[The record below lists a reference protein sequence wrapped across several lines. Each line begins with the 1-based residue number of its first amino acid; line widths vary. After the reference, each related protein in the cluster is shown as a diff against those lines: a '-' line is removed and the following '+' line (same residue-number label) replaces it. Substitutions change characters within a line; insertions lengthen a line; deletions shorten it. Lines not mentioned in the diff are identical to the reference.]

1 MRSLIKF
8 LSIISAFLCTIIFI
22 LVYVGNVL
30 IPDSIMTVE
39 DKGYIAPNFLGFN
52 IYISN
57 FYQETGIT
65 TGNIRSTQNNSE
77 IKLLNIIPVKKTK
90 ITNTKRQYVVLGG
103 DIFGIKL
110 YTDGVIIVGTDYI
123 ETDNGNICPAEK
135 AGLKTGDIILFFN
148 DQKIES
154 TKQFTSLLQN
164 KKGEEAKLTIDRNGK
179 NIDLNFAT
187 VKEKNTEKY
196 KAGLWVRD
204 STAGIGTVTFYNT
217 SNNSF
222 GGLGHAICDV
232 DTGKVMPMRQGEM
245 AEAYI
250 NGLYKSQ
257 NGCAGE
263 LCGVLTGKTSGILCV
278 NDETGIYG
286 YTYFGAQGVQLP
298 VAVKQEVE
306 EGFAQ
311 IYCTIDKNP
320 PQYYDVKI
328 TKIYSNSS
336 SVNKDLIIEIT
347 DKDLI
352 SKTGG
357 ILQGMSGTPIIQNGM
372 LVGAIT
378 HVFVNNP
385 KQGYGIFAE
394 RMLETSVSREM
405 QKNEELKN
413 AS

>member
-30 IPDSIMTVE
+30 IPDTIMTVE
-39 DKGYIAPNFLGFN
+39 DKGYVAPEFLGFN
-52 IYISN
+52 IYKSHL
-57 FYQETGIT
+57 FQETGVVTGDMRT
-65 TGNIRSTQNNSE
+65 TKSNSE

-90 ITNTKRQYVVLGG
+90 ISNTKRQYVVLGG
-103 DIFGIKL
+103 DVFGIKL
-110 YTDGVIIVGTDYI
+110 YTDGVIVVGTDTI
-123 ETDNGNICPAEK
+123 ETNIGNVCPAEK
-135 AGLKTGDIILFFN
+135 AGLKIGDVILFFN
-148 DQKIES
+148 GIRINS
-154 TKQFTSLLQN
+154 TKQLTTLLQEN
-164 KKGEEAKLTIDRNGK
+164 KGNNAKLTVKRNGK
-179 NIDLNFAT
+179 NIDLNFAS
-187 VKEKNTEKY
+187 VKEKTTGKY

-204 STAGIGTVTFYNT
+204 SSAGIGTVTFYNT

-222 GGLGHAICDV
+222 GGLGHAICDI
-232 DTGKVMPMRQGEM
+232 DTGDIMPMRKGDM
-245 AEAYI
+245 AEAYV

-257 NGCAGE
+257 NGCVGE
-263 LCGVLTGKTSGILCV
+263 LCGVLTGKTLGTLCV
-278 NDETGIYG
+278 NNETGIYG
-286 YTYFGAQGVQLP
+286 YTYFGAQGEQLP

-306 EGFAQ
+306 EGYAQ
-311 IYCTIDKNP
+311 IYCTVDKNP

-328 TKIYSNSS
+328 VKVYSNSS
-336 SVNKDLIIEIT
+336 SVNKDLVIEVT
-347 DKDLI
+347 DEDLI

-385 KQGYGIFAE
+385 KQGYGIYAE

-405 QKNEELKN
+405 QKNEQLKN

>member
-1 MRSLIKF
+1 MRSLIRF

-22 LVYVGNVL
+22 LIYVGDVV

-39 DKGYIAPNFLGFN
+39 DKGYVAPEFMGFN
-52 IYISN
+52 IYKSSL
-57 FYQETGIT
+57 FQETGAV
-65 TGNIRSTQNNSE
+65 TGTARASQKNSE
-77 IKLLNIIPVKKTK
+77 IKLLNIFPVKKTK

-110 YTDGVIIVGTDYI
+110 YTDGVIVVGTDTI
-123 ETDNGNICPAEK
+123 ETENGNVCPAEN
-135 AGLKTGDIILFFN
+135 AGLKTGDVILFFN
-148 DQKIES
+148 DNKIES
-154 TKQFTSLLQN
+154 TKQLTSLLQSN
-164 KKGEEAKLTIDRNGK
+164 KGENAKLTVIRNDK
-179 NIDLNFAT
+179 KIDLNFAS
-187 VKEKNTEKY
+187 VKEKTSGKY

-217 SNNSF
+217 ANNSF
-222 GGLGHAICDV
+222 GGLGHAICDI
-232 DTGKVMPMRQGEM
+232 DTGETMPMRKGEM
-245 AEAYI
+245 AEAYV

-257 NGCAGE
+257 NGCVGE
-263 LCGVLTGKTSGILCV
+263 LCGVLTGKTLGALCI

-286 YTYFGAQGVQLP
+286 YTYYGAQGEQLP
-298 VAVKQEVE
+298 VAVKQEVK
-306 EGFAQ
+306 EGYAQ

-328 TKIYSNSS
+328 IKVYSNSS
-336 SVNKDLIIEIT
+336 SVNKDFIIEVT
-347 DKDLI
+347 DENLI

-394 RMLETSVSREM
+394 RMLETSQSREM
-405 QKNEELKN
+405 QKKEQIKN

>member
-30 IPDSIMTVE
+30 IPDTIMTVE
-39 DKGYIAPNFLGFN
+39 DKGYVAPEFLGFN
-52 IYISN
+52 IYKSHL
-57 FYQETGIT
+57 FQETGVVTGDMRT
-65 TGNIRSTQNNSE
+65 TKSNSE

-103 DIFGIKL
+103 DVFGIKL
-110 YTDGVIIVGTDYI
+110 YTDGVIVVGTDTI
-123 ETDNGNICPAEK
+123 ETNIGNVCPAEK
-135 AGLKTGDIILFFN
+135 AGLKIGDVILFLN
-148 DQKIES
+148 ETKINS
-154 TKQFTSLLQN
+154 TKQLTTLLQEN
-164 KKGEEAKLTIDRNGK
+164 KGNNAKLTVKRNGK
-179 NIDLNFAT
+179 NIDLNFAS
-187 VKEKNTEKY
+187 VKEKTTGKY

-222 GGLGHAICDV
+222 GGLGHAICDI
-232 DTGKVMPMRQGEM
+232 DTGDIMPMRKGDM
-245 AEAYI
+245 AEAYV

-257 NGCAGE
+257 NGCVGE
-263 LCGVLTGKTSGILCV
+263 LCGVLTGKTLGTLCV

-286 YTYFGAQGVQLP
+286 YTYFGAQGEQLP

-306 EGFAQ
+306 EGYAQ
-311 IYCTIDKNP
+311 IYCTVDKNP

-328 TKIYSNSS
+328 VKVYSNSS
-336 SVNKDLIIEIT
+336 SVNKDLVIEVT

-385 KQGYGIFAE
+385 KQGYGIYAE

-405 QKNEELKN
+405 QKNEQLKN

>member
-22 LVYVGNVL
+22 LIYVGDML

-39 DKGYIAPNFLGFN
+39 DKGYIAPEFLGLN
-52 IYISN
+52 IYNSRL
-57 FYQETGIT
+57 YQETGAI
-65 TGNIRSTQNNSE
+65 TGNSRTTKNNSE

-90 ITNTKRQYVVLGG
+90 ITNTKRQYVVIGG
-103 DIFGIKL
+103 DVFGIKL
-110 YTDGVIIVGTDYI
+110 YTDGVIVVGTDTI
-123 ETDNGNICPAEK
+123 ETDVGDICPAEK
-135 AGLKTGDIILFFN
+135 AGLKIGDVILFFN
-148 DQKIES
+148 DIKIES
-154 TKQFTSLLQN
+154 TKQLTTLLQEN
-164 KKGEEAKLTIDRNGK
+164 KGNNAKLTIKRDGK

-187 VKEKNTEKY
+187 VKEKDTRKY

-232 DTGKVMPMRQGEM
+232 DTGETMPMRKGEM
-245 AEAYI
+245 AEAYV

-257 NGCAGE
+257 NGCVGE
-263 LCGVLTGKTSGILCV
+263 LCGVLTGKTLGTLCI

-286 YTYFGAQGVQLP
+286 YTYYGAQGEQLP
-298 VAVKQEVE
+298 VAVKQEVK
-306 EGFAQ
+306 EGNAK
-311 IYCTIDKNP
+311 IYCTVDKNP

-328 TKIYSNSS
+328 VKVYSNSS
-336 SVNKDLIIEIT
+336 SVNKDLVIEVT

-405 QKNEELKN
+405 QKNEQLKN

>member
-39 DKGYIAPNFLGFN
+39 DKGYIAPEFLGFN
-52 IYISN
+52 IYKSSL
-57 FYQETGIT
+57 FQEAGVV
-65 TGNIRSTQNNSE
+65 TGNVRASQNNSE

-110 YTDGVIIVGTDYI
+110 YTDGVIIVGTDSI
-123 ETDNGNICPAEK
+123 ETDNGNISPAEK
-135 AGLKTGDIILFFN
+135 SGLRTGDIILYFN
-148 DQKIES
+148 DQKIKS

-164 KKGEEAKLTIDRNGK
+164 NKGNSAKLIIDRNGK
-179 NIDLNFAT
+179 KIDLNFAS
-187 VKEKNTEKY
+187 VKEKNSGKY

-217 SNNSF
+217 ANNSF

-232 DTGKVMPMRQGEM
+232 DTGEAMPMRKGEM

-257 NGCAGE
+257 NGCVGE
-263 LCGVLTGKTSGILCV
+263 LCGVLTGKTSGVLCI

-286 YTYFGAQGVQLP
+286 YTFFGAQGEQLP
-298 VAVKQEVE
+298 VAVKQEVH
-306 EGFAQ
+306 EGNAQ

-320 PQYYDVKI
+320 PEYYDVKI
-328 TKIYSNSS
+328 TKVYSNSS
-336 SVNKDLIIEIT
+336 SVNKDLIVEVT
-347 DKDLI
+347 DEDLI
-352 SKTGG
+352 AKTGG

-405 QKNEELKN
+405 QKNEKIKN